1 MEQITIKEVAKLCG
15 VGVST
20 VSRAINNHPDIN
32 PETKQKILDAIR
44 EYNYVP
50 NNSARNLKRADS
62 NTIAVIIKEI
72 SNSYW
77 GVMLHVLEREVRDRK
92 YCLVLQNVAD
102 DEDEVE
108 LALQLEKEKKVK
120 GIIFLGGMFNY
131 DELRLRML
139 RVPYV
144 ISGSGK
150 TVPEDTGTYPKSALV
165 TTDTEI
171 ESQSM
176 VDYLCSCGHKRIAFI
191 TSGDEGLG
199 RCHLNGYKRS
209 LEKNGLEYDEKLIIR
224 LKPGKRIYTIEN
236 GYNCTCELLKS
247 GVDFSCI
254 YAISDTLAVGACRA
268 IIDSGKRVPEDY
280 CVAGAD
286 GQDIAEYYHP
296 SITTLKYPRVETA
309 LQSVR
314 TLFDLIDR
322 KKVVK
327 RQILSGTLIER
338 ESTRKLEGV
347 FVAIHYI
354 EKESVKIFEKD
365 YHALR
370 SAQIF
375 LQIFLF
381 SYFLDGFL

>member
-1 MEQITIKEVAKLCG
+1 M
-15 VGVST
+15 
-20 VSRAINNHPDIN
+20 
-32 PETKQKILDAIR
+32 
-44 EYNYVP
+44 
-50 NNSARNLKRADS
+50 
-62 NTIAVIIKEI
+62 
-72 SNSYW
+72 
-77 GVMLHVLEREVRDRK
+77 
-92 YCLVLQNVAD
+92 
-102 DEDEVE
+102 
-108 LALQLEKEKKVK
+108 
-120 GIIFLGGMFNY
+120 
-131 DELRLRML
+131 
-139 RVPYV
+139 
-144 ISGSGK
+144 
-150 TVPEDTGTYPKSALV
+150 

-327 RQILSGTLIER
+327 RQILGGTLIER
-338 ESTRKLEGV
+338 ESTRKL
-347 FVAIHYI
+347 
-354 EKESVKIFEKD
+354 
-365 YHALR
+365 
-370 SAQIF
+370 
-375 LQIFLF
+375 
-381 SYFLDGFL
+381 